1 MVNRRQDEKELELFV
16 TDSLWCYLRL
26 HGLTVKVEEQPQQ
39 QKKNQENDGDCLGN
53 GDNDDCDQFLCAE
66 FENGRKKERVLS
78 TVLCAEFE
86 NDRKKERVLSRVFKR
101 VIGE

>member
-1 MVNRRQDEKELELFV
+1 MKELELFFM
-16 TDSLWCYLRL
+16 DSLWCYLRL

-39 QKKNQENDGDCLGN
+39 QKKNQENDGGDCLGN
-53 GDNDDCDQFLCAE
+53 SDSDDDDCDQVLCAE

-86 NDRKKERVLSRVFKR
+86 NDRKKGRVLSRVFKR